1 MRRLMLL
8 AVLAPFPALPADADL
23 GGLLESLARPAPA
36 TIAFSEARF
45 SRLLTRALTVS
56 GEMSVPEAG
65 TLVRRIDSPY
75 QETMTITSTQV
86 RIEREGEKD
95 RLLPLQR
102 APEMRG
108 LLQAF
113 GALLAGDRATME
125 KYFAIELKRDGTSW
139 SLVLRPLEQRV
150 ARKLGALAMSGRDAE
165 PRCLVMTPPDG
176 SADFTVFGADG
187 AHAVAQHATRDAL
200 LAWCQSG

>member
-8 AVLAPFPALPADADL
+8 ALLTPLAALSADADL
-23 GGLLESLARPAPA
+23 DGLLQSLARPAPA
-36 TIAFSEARF
+36 TVTFSEARY
-45 SRLLTRALTVS
+45 SRLLTQALTVS
-56 GEMSVPEAG
+56 GEMSVPAAE
-65 TLVRRIDSPY
+65 TLERRIDSPY
-75 QETMTITSTQV
+75 RETMTINTAQV
-86 RIEREGEKD
+86 RIEREGEKV
-95 RLLPLQR
+95 RVLPLQR

-125 KYFAIELKRDGTSW
+125 KYFGIELQRDGMAWT
-139 SLVLRPLEQRV
+139 LTLRPLEQRV
-150 ARKLGALAMSGRDAE
+150 AQKLGLLIMSGHGAE
-165 PRCLVMTPPDG
+165 PRCLVMRPPDG

-187 AHAVAQHATRDAL
+187 ARVLAQHATRETL